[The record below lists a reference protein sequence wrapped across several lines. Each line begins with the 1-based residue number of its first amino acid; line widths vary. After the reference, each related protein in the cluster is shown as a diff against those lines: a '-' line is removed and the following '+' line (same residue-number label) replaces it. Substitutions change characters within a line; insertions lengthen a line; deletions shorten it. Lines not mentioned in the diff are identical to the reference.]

1 MPKRPKTS
9 DNRQIICD
17 NHRFYWKEDN
27 NESLRYICCQKSKNG
42 CPASL
47 TIRTNEPNFTS
58 RYTDNHNHLS
68 LSDIEVKLLI
78 REQELKAKV
87 NLTIKLTCLNHLV

>member
-9 DNRQIICD
+9 GNRQIICD
-17 NHRFYWKEDN
+17 NHIFYWKEDN
-27 NESLRYICCQKSKNG
+27 NNDSIRFICCQKSKNG

-47 TIRTNEPNFTS
+47 TIRTNEPNFIS

-68 LSDIEVKLLI
+68 LLDIEVKLLI
-78 REQELKAKV
+78 RHQELKAKV
-87 NLTIKLTCLNHLV
+87 YLENLKIMS